1 MSIYCL
7 IPARGGSKRI
17 KNKNLLKLKGKPL
30 INHTIKH
37 ALNSKKINKIFVST
51 DEEKIIKILPK
62 NIYVIKRPINLSGDS
77 VSTEEVIFHFLN
89 KLKKEKMKAPKYIVL
104 LQCTSPFR
112 EKNDI
117 DKSISLL
124 ISKKYDSVWTVSQTD
139 TKFHPDKQL
148 LITNNKIRYFTKKGA
163 KIFYRQQLSKVYHRN
178 SNAYIVKRNFL
189 KSNKSLMSKKTGAYK
204 IKSKQISIDT
214 LEDIKIA
221 EKYL

>member
-89 KLKKEKMKAPKYIVL
+89 KLKKEKMKAQKYIVL
-104 LQCTSPFR
+104 LQCTSPFI

-124 ISKKYDSVWTVSQTD
+124 ISKKYDSVFSGAVNKNLFWV
-139 TKFHPDKQL
+139 KKKQL
-148 LITNNKIRYFTKKGA
+148 KPINYIPKRRLTEQKMRAQYIENGSIYVFKTKGFIKSKCRLFGKIG
-163 KIFYRQQLSKVYHRN
+163 IH
-178 SNAYIVKRNFL
+178 
-189 KSNKSLMSKKTGAYK
+189 LMSKKN
-204 IKSKQISIDT
+204 SHQLDD
-214 LEDIKIA
+214 LEDLKIIK
-221 EKYL
+221 KLYV